1 MYFINP
7 HMHVCLLLF
16 ERGLCV
22 CLNRN
27 ETCQDTQAKTKEAV
41 AVQKSVCV
49 CVCVCLCVHSQLT
62 LDSHSTV
69 VWVCVCV
76 CSRLTFESHSPVV
89 WECVWVE
96 EHRCWTV

>member
-27 ETCQDTQAKTKEAV
+27 ETCQDTQAKTEEAV

-49 CVCVCLCVHSQLT
+49 CVYVCVCVCIHNSLLT
-62 LDSHSTV
+62 ATV
-69 VWVCVCV
+69 PSSECVCV

-89 WECVWVE
+89 
-96 EHRCWTV
+96 